1 MPRRVAICLA
11 VLIAG
16 AQWLG
21 AASVQNSTTPVAR
34 PVVAAGGYLYV
45 STLRPASGV
54 ADDIGA
60 QTQSV
65 LAQLKTA
72 LEATGSSLGQL
83 CSVTV
88 TLRRAADFAAM
99 NQAYA
104 AVFLPAT
111 PEAPAPP
118 TRTTV
123 VGILPSRTLIEV
135 SAIALPN
142 GARRVAMQPPTWG
155 KNPRPYSYIIKTD
168 DLVFFSGLVSRR
180 GTDDAVVTGS
190 VKVQAETIL
199 DNAGTLLETAGLTYD
214 DVVSARVYLTSPY
227 DFQEM
232 NDTYRNYF
240 AKDAPA
246 RGTAV
251 VELMNSDANIE
262 ITLIASQQPK
272 KVIGGQAANG
282 LPVSLA
288 IEAGPRV
295 WLSAVIGDTEKHA
308 GKVAEQTRG
317 AFEHLRPTL
326 ALAGLNFSDVAEM
339 TVYMVDTYEQPALD
353 GVFREFF
360 PSNPPARSLTGARLV
375 IAPGLVELLATAV
388 RR

>member
-111 PEAPAPP
+111 PEGPAPP

-142 GARRVAMQPPTWG
+142 GARREARRRDRKIKDGEVVPACGAAGPADAIVFGDMNDPESRVNQLKKTERNYGLLEDLNTRPRTTYLAALR
-155 KNPRPYSYIIKTD
+155 NPNP
-168 DLVFFSGLVSRR
+168 
-180 GTDDAVVTGS
+180 
-190 VKVQAETIL
+190 E
-199 DNAGTLLETAGLTYD
+199 LETAPA
-214 DVVSARVYLTSPY
+214 ARTTH
-227 DFQEM
+227 D
-232 NDTYRNYF
+232 
-240 AKDAPA
+240 
-246 RGTAV
+246 
-251 VELMNSDANIE
+251 
-262 ITLIASQQPK
+262 
-272 KVIGGQAANG
+272 
-282 LPVSLA
+282 
-288 IEAGPRV
+288 
-295 WLSAVIGDTEKHA
+295 
-308 GKVAEQTRG
+308 
-317 AFEHLRPTL
+317 
-326 ALAGLNFSDVAEM
+326 
-339 TVYMVDTYEQPALD
+339 
-353 GVFREFF
+353 
-360 PSNPPARSLTGARLV
+360 
-375 IAPGLVELLATAV
+375 
-388 RR
+388 